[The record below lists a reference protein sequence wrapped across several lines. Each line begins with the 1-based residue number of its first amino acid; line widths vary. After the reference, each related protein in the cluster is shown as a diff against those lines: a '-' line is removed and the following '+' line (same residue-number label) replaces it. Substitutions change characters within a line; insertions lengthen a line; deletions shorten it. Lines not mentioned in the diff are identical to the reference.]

1 MIRRSIVITFAAA
14 LLFAAVTNAAAQ
26 APAAAPSLTN
36 PASLNE
42 KAPDT
47 FRAKFETS
55 KGDFVVEV
63 TRNWAPNGADRFYN
77 LVKNGFFTDVRF
89 FRVLSGFMAQFGI
102 NGDPNIQRQ
111 WFQARIPAD
120 PVKESNRRG
129 YITYAMAG
137 APTTRTTQL
146 FINFQN
152 NQGLDAQG
160 FAPFGRVVSG
170 MDVVDKLYSGYG
182 EGAPNGRGPNQ
193 QLIQQQG
200 NAYLTKEF
208 PQLDFIRRA
217 TIEQ

>member
-14 LLFAAVTNAAAQ
+14 LLFAAVSNAAAQ
-26 APAAAPSLTN
+26 APAAAPSLSN

-42 KAPDT
+42 KAPDS

-55 KGDFVVEV
+55 KGDFVIEV

-102 NGDPNIQRQ
+102 HGDPNIQRN
-111 WFQARIPAD
+111 WVSARIPAD

-152 NQGLDAQG
+152 NGGLDAQG

-170 MDVVDKLYSGYG
+170 MDVVDKLHAGYG
-182 EGAPNGRGPNQ
+182 EGAPSGRGPNQ

-200 NAYLTKEF
+200 NAYLNQNF
-208 PQLDFIRRA
+208 PQLDFIRSA